1 MGRGKSKV
9 LKMVI
14 DNLDRRKGLICC
26 QMTLM
31 AKVLK
36 IFHRILNVNLTTGE
50 PNKVL
55 KALLEFFLIML

>member
-1 MGRGKSKV
+1 
-9 LKMVI
+9 MVI